1 MDVIIEIPRGSRN
14 KYEVDKKTNSIR
26 LDRVLYSSV
35 QYPAD
40 YGYLENT
47 LCGDGDPLDVLVIT
61 RFPTFPGCV
70 IGSRPIAVLNI
81 IDTGESDEKIIAVPE
96 NDPYFDAWKN
106 IKDMPEALKN
116 EIEEFF
122 KTYKNLQKGKTV
134 EVKGWGDAKE
144 AEKTIKKAIE
154 AAK

>member
-1 MDVIIEIPRGSRN
+1 
-14 KYEVDKKTNSIR
+14 
-26 LDRVLYSSV
+26 
-35 QYPAD
+35 
-40 YGYLENT
+40 
-47 LCGDGDPLDVLVIT
+47 
-61 RFPTFPGCV
+61 
-70 IGSRPIAVLNI
+70 
-81 IDTGESDEKIIAVPE
+81 
-96 NDPYFDAWKN
+96 
-106 IKDMPEALKN
+106 MPEALKN